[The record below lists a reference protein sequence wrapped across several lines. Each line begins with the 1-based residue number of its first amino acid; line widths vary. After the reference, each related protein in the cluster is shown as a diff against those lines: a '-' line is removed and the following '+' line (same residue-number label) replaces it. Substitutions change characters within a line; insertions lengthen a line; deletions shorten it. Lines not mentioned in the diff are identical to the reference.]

1 MISIAMFGNIEDQFR
16 YKVWI
21 RAKMQVKYQICMDQV
36 AYQVRDQVENQVADR
51 VENAAVF
58 PVVYLHIL
66 QSENSHE
73 NR

>member
-1 MISIAMFGNIEDQFR
+1 MISIEDQFR

-21 RAKMQVKYQICMDQV
+21 QARMQVEYQICMDQV
-36 AYQVRDQVENQVADR
+36 AYQVLDQVEDQVAAR
-51 VENAAVF
+51 VWDAVVF

>member
-1 MISIAMFGNIEDQFR
+1 MISIEDQFR

-21 RAKMQVKYQICMDQV
+21 QAKMQVEYQICMDQV
-36 AYQVRDQVENQVADR
+36 AYQVRDQVEDR
-51 VENAAVF
+51 VWNAVVF

>member
-1 MISIAMFGNIEDQFR
+1 MISIENQFK

-36 AYQVRDQVENQVADR
+36 AYQVRDQVLDQVEDR
-51 VENAAVF
+51 VWNAAVF
-58 PVVYLHIL
+58 PVVYLHIK
-66 QSENSHE
+66 SENSHE